1 MKRAKLDMFRRN
13 AVIVAGN
20 ILSKTQDKELQN
32 KLVAIAQDT
41 EEAEIVRAAAKETIS
56 GIVS

>member
-1 MKRAKLDMFRRN
+1 
-13 AVIVAGN
+13 VIVAGN
-20 ILSKTQDKELQN
+20 LLSKTQDMELQN